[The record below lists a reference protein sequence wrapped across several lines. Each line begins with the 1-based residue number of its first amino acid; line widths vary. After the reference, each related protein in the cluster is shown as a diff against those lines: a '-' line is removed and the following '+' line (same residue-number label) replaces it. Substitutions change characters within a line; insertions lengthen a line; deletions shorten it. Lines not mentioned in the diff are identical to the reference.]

1 MKQLSKHVYQISLG
15 AVNTFVITDEEGM
28 TLVDT
33 GYENSKDKIFAA
45 IREGGKKPED
55 IRRIILTHSHPD
67 HSGSAAD
74 IKHTLNVPVFA
85 HEEDAILLEAG
96 IGGRLPHVLSP
107 GIANW
112 VIFHAYI
119 KNSPNKIELFTVD
132 KKLKN
137 GDVLPFAGR
146 IEVIHTPGHSKGH
159 ISLLVRQEE
168 ILIAGDI
175 CANMLGLDYSTVY
188 EDRRQAVKSILKVA
202 DYDFETAVFG
212 HGRPL
217 IAGANRKL
225 EQKFAPTLA
234 WN

>member
-1 MKQLSKHVYQISLG
+1 MKQLSKHVYQLSLG
-15 AVNTFVITDEEGM
+15 AVNAFVIADEEGL

-33 GYENSKDKIFAA
+33 GYQNSKEKIFSA

-55 IRRIILTHSHPD
+55 IRRIILTHAHPD

-74 IKHTLNVPVFA
+74 IKNTLNVPVFA
-85 HEEDAILLEAG
+85 HEEDATLLEAG

-107 GIANW
+107 GMANW
-112 VIFHAYI
+112 LIFHIFI
-119 KNSPNKIELFTVD
+119 KNSPNKTDVLVVD

-137 GDVLPFAGR
+137 GDILPFAGG

-159 ISLLVRQEE
+159 ISLLVKKEE

-188 EDRRQAVKSILKVA
+188 EDRRQGMKSILKVA

-217 IAGANRKL
+217 ISGANRKL
-225 EQKFAPTLA
+225 EQKFAPALS
-234 WN
+234 W